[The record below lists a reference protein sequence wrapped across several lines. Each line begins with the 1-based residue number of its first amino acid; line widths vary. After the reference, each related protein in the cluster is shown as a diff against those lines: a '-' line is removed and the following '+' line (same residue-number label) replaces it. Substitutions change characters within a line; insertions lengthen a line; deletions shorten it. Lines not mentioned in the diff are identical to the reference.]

1 MFEVF
6 ERIITAFKEESMLS
20 QAQLKRLLEHRY
32 CSQDRSILSELF
44 MNNFWNWL
52 VERYPLWIAP
62 NALTFVG
69 LMTNVA
75 STLILAWY
83 SPDAKQTAPL
93 WVYLICALSLFFYQS
108 LDATDGKQARRT
120 ETATPLGELFDHGCD
135 SVSQTFIVMQICM
148 ALQLGYYPIVVML
161 FWVSATLLFYCAHW
175 QAYVS
180 GMLRFGRFDVIE
192 AQFCIMAICTVTS
205 ICGPEVWKNELFGI
219 ELKIL
224 ITALAA
230 VAAVIALY
238 SPLTVVFTGGVGKNG
253 STVADTSVL
262 FPAVPLAA
270 VVLPS
275 MIIFCKSTS
284 NAFLTHI
291 VLYFIMFGIVSAKIT
306 CKLVIGHMT
315 KSELQLSDSVFCGPL
330 ALFFN
335 QYFDTAINEYPLL
348 LICLVWCAFY
358 FICQSVLL
366 VKQICNFLKI
376 ECFRIPTSK
385 SIRKFKFNCLKN
397 EKFSK

>member
-20 QAQLKRLLEHRY
+20 QSQLKRLLEHRY

-69 LMTNVA
+69 LLINVV

-83 SPDAKQTAPL
+83 SPDAKQTAPF
-93 WVYLICALSLFFYQS
+93 WVYMICALSLFFYQS

-135 SVSQTFIVMQICM
+135 SISQSIDLLFSHYFITIKFLLSAFIVMQICM

-161 FWVSATLLFYCAHW
+161 FWVSATLMFYCAHW

-230 VAAVIALY
+230 VIAVIALY

-270 VVLPS
+270 VVLPP

-291 VLYFIMFGIVSAKIT
+291 VLYYIMFGIVSAKIT
-306 CKLVIGHMT
+306 CKLVVI
-315 KSELQLSDSVFCGPL
+315 
-330 ALFFN
+330 
-335 QYFDTAINEYPLL
+335 
-348 LICLVWCAFY
+348 FY
-358 FICQSVLL
+358 LNWVEI
-366 VKQICNFLKI
+366 
-376 ECFRIPTSK
+376 
-385 SIRKFKFNCLKN
+385 
-397 EKFSK
+397 

>member
-20 QAQLKRLLEHRY
+20 QSQLKRLLEHRY

-69 LMTNVA
+69 LLINVV

-83 SPDAKQTAPL
+83 SPDAKQTAPF
-93 WVYLICALSLFFYQS
+93 WVYMICALSLFFYQS

-135 SVSQTFIVMQICM
+135 SISQTFIVMQICM

-161 FWVSATLLFYCAHW
+161 FWVSATLMFYCAHW

-230 VAAVIALY
+230 VIAVIALY

-270 VVLPS
+270 VVLPP

-291 VLYFIMFGIVSAKIT
+291 VLYYIMFGIVSAKIT

-315 KSELQLSDSVFCGPL
+315 KSELQLSDSIFCGPL

-335 QYFDTAINEYPLL
+335 QYFNTAINEYPLL
-348 LICLVWCAFY
+348 LICLVWCAFC

-366 VKQICNFLKI
+366 VKQICNYLKI

-385 SIRKFKFNCLKN
+385 SLRVRK
-397 EKFSK
+397 

>member
-6 ERIITAFKEESMLS
+6 ERIVTAFKEESMLS

-69 LMTNVA
+69 LMTNVV

-83 SPDAKQTAPL
+83 SPDAKQTAPF
-93 WVYLICALSLFFYQS
+93 WVYMICALSLFFYQS

-135 SVSQTFIVMQICM
+135 SISQTFIVMQICM

-161 FWVSATLLFYCAHW
+161 FWVSATLMFYCAHW

-230 VAAVIALY
+230 LIAVIALY

-270 VVLPS
+270 VVLPP

-315 KSELQLSDSVFCGPL
+315 KSELQLSDSIFCGPL

-348 LICLVWCAFY
+348 LICLVWCAFC

-366 VKQICNFLKI
+366 VKQICNYLKI

-385 SIRKFKFNCLKN
+385 SLRVRK
-397 EKFSK
+397 

>member
-135 SVSQTFIVMQICM
+135 SVSQSIDLLSSAFIVMQICM

-175 QAYVS
+175 QAYNETRLVS
-180 GMLRFGRFDVIE
+180 SMMRFRFDVIE

-205 ICGPEVWKNELFGI
+205 ICGPELFGI

-348 LICLVWCAFY
+348 LICL
-358 FICQSVLL
+358 
-366 VKQICNFLKI
+366 K
-376 ECFRIPTSK
+376 
-385 SIRKFKFNCLKN
+385 
-397 EKFSK
+397 

>member
-1 MFEVF
+1 MFVVF
-6 ERIITAFKEESMLS
+6 ERIVTAFQEESMLS

-69 LMTNVA
+69 LMTNVV

-83 SPDAKQTAPL
+83 SPDAKQTAPF
-93 WVYLICALSLFFYQS
+93 WVYMICALSLFFYQS

-135 SVSQTFIVMQICM
+135 SISQTFIVMQICM

-161 FWVSATLLFYCAHW
+161 FWVSATLMFYCAHW

-230 VAAVIALY
+230 LIAVIALY

-270 VVLPS
+270 VVLPP

-315 KSELQLSDSVFCGPL
+315 KSELQLSDSIFCGPL

-348 LICLVWCAFY
+348 LICLVWCAFC

-366 VKQICNFLKI
+366 VKQICNYLKI

-385 SIRKFKFNCLKN
+385 SLRVRK
-397 EKFSK
+397 